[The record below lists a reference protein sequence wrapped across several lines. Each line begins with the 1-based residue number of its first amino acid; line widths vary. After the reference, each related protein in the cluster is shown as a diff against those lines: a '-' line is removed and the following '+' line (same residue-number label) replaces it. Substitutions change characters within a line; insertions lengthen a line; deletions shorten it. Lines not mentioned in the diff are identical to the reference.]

1 MKARVINK
9 NNMLYGR
16 EFVVDYLKYDYVAS
30 KKENIIVKF
39 DDVAFVDINNVE
51 KAIIEHRDI
60 LKIQCP
66 KAIDG
71 IFYQILID
79 AIIEHFGDNFINIDI
94 VEDDY
99 KELKRVWEKNIVAV
113 VDGKPIKINVV
124 GIYKERVLD
133 VKIENIKVD
142 NFINICMTKQRVI
155 KKEIAQRQMQLDCI
169 NNALYKVV

>member
-39 DDVAFVDINNVE
+39 DDVVFVDINNAE
-51 KAIIEHRDI
+51 KDIIEHRDI

-71 IFYQILID
+71 TFYQILID
-79 AIIEHFGDNFINIDI
+79 ALKEHLGKNFRNIEII
-94 VEDDY
+94 EDDY

-113 VDGKPIKINVV
+113 IDGNPIKVNVI
-124 GIYKERVLD
+124 GIYKERVVD

-142 NFINICMTKQRVI
+142 NFIDICMTKQRLI
-155 KKEIAQRQMQLDCI
+155 KKEIAQKQMQLDWI
-169 NNALYKVV
+169 NKALYKVV

>member
-9 NNMLYGR
+9 KNMLYGR

-39 DDVAFVDINNVE
+39 DDVAFVDVNNTE
-51 KAIIEHRDI
+51 KDIVEHRDI

-66 KAIDG
+66 KAMDG
-71 IFYQILID
+71 TFYKILLD
-79 AIIEHFGDNFINIDI
+79 AIKEHLGINFKNIEI

-99 KELKRVWEKNIVAV
+99 KELKSIWEKKIVAV
-113 VDGKPIKINVV
+113 VDGKPVKINIV
-124 GIYKERVLD
+124 GIYKERVVD
-133 VKIENIKVD
+133 VKIENIKMD
-142 NFINICMTKQRVI
+142 NFIDICMTKQRVI
-155 KKEIAQRQMQLDCI
+155 KKEILQKQMQLDLI

>member
-1 MKARVINK
+1 M
-9 NNMLYGR
+9 
-16 EFVVDYLKYDYVAS
+16 
-30 KKENIIVKF
+30 
-39 DDVAFVDINNVE
+39 DINNVE

-71 IFYQILID
+71 LFYKILID
-79 AIIEHFGDNFINIDI
+79 ALIDHLGENFNKIDI

-99 KELKRVWEKNIVAV
+99 KESKRVWEKNIFAV
-113 VDGKPIKINVV
+113 VDAKPIKINVV

-142 NFINICMTKQRVI
+142 NFINICMTKQRLI